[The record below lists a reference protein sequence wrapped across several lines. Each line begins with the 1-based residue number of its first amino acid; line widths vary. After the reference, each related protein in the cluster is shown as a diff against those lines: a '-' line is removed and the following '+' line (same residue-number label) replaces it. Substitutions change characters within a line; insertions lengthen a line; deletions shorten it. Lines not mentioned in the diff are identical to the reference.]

1 MKSYRDPPNRCPL
14 MLSKVMSSPP
24 SIRIEKALICP
35 RLDLAMLKV
44 VINPCCVQRS
54 WLTASDGSER
64 KIRVLCS
71 VMAFCGL
78 RDGLLVLLY

>member
-1 MKSYRDPPNRCPL
+1 
-14 MLSKVMSSPP
+14 MLSTVMSSPP
-24 SIRIEKALICP
+24 SISIEKASISP
-35 RLDLAMLKV
+35 RLNLTLVKV

-54 WLTASDGSER
+54 WLTALEGSER